1 MKTPES
7 LYLRDNAYSQAKS
20 LLGSITAKLNIS
32 KHCIADKELLI
43 KILDSKDVKTELE
56 LLATTYCQHE
66 VTNKFLQIFVPIFRL
81 GVRVGALYEI
91 EDCKKD

>member
-1 MKTPES
+1 MKTAES

-32 KHCIADKELLI
+32 KHCIADEELLI

-56 LLATTYCQHE
+56 LIATIHCKYG
-66 VTNKFLQIFVPIFRL
+66 VSNNFLQIFVPIIR
-81 GVRVGALYEI
+81 
-91 EDCKKD
+91 